1 MIFRIQYKKCFN
13 LVTLD
18 KMEVPGKK
26 KKKKTCHVYPVAPE
40 TFFTKSAGGSEYEKE
55 AVIQALTLH

>member
-26 KKKKTCHVYPVAPE
+26 KKKDMPCLSCGPE